1 MSITS
6 FTLITAA
13 VAEEVQ
19 LIDKAVLIYCNDG
32 QGTGF
37 YTSEKKIVTAEHVV
51 ADCTDVTIENNNGD
65 ISRARVSFSNKVR
78 DVAVLNADEA
88 IAPVSTLNTST
99 VLPNDVVQIV
109 GAPIAGLVLSS
120 GKVSEV
126 FNQEDQYNLL
136 LDIPGDF
143 GNSGGPVFKDGEVI
157 GLVNAKNNSGYIYG
171 MNATEIETALKD
183 DLEKKKQ
190 NVVTLIINNEG
201 PLAFS
206 ILLNVIL
213 LILSLVLILN
223 RKKTNQNQI
232 VIKI

>member
-109 GAPIAGLVLSS
+109 GAPIAGLVLSWEKFLKYS
-120 GKVSEV
+120 TKKINIIYSLIFQAILE
-126 FNQEDQYNLL
+126 
-136 LDIPGDF
+136 IPVDL
-143 GNSGGPVFKDGEVI
+143 SSK
-157 GLVNAKNNSGYIYG
+157 
-171 MNATEIETALKD
+171 TEK
-183 DLEKKKQ
+183 
-190 NVVTLIINNEG
+190 
-201 PLAFS
+201 
-206 ILLNVIL
+206 
-213 LILSLVLILN
+213 
-223 RKKTNQNQI
+223 
-232 VIKI
+232 